1 MSDDRNE
8 TNNRER
14 KSDGCKPSVLSDLL
28 CATNRAQL
36 ALLCAK
42 ETIHAFHGELAW
54 DIYETNSPEMKLI
67 NDAINRLGKAI
78 VLGGG

>member
-28 CATNRAQL
+28 ATRLKNEVSRIIL
-36 ALLCAK
+36 SALSGSDRNLRTGDNYIKWGLVERRIHEAIDK
-42 ETIHAFHGELAW
+42 ECG
-54 DIYETNSPEMKLI
+54 
-67 NDAINRLGKAI
+67 
-78 VLGGG
+78 